1 MSNEPIGKLAT
12 RRALRGGIVC
22 ICICVSQAGSIL
34 AQKPALPEA
43 ERYVHPGENGLI
55 YQAGPR
61 GDRIADFSVC
71 GYRGGGIA
79 LPSAPVQVT
88 ISPASGDNTAR
99 IQAAIDYVSQ
109 LPTDEHGLRGA
120 VQLAAGRHFVSGSL
134 RIQTSGVVLCGVG
147 SDVSGTTIVATG
159 TDRRPLIRIYGKNDR
174 TPIGEGRDAVSAY
187 VPVGAVQLK
196 IDNPAAFKPGDT
208 VIVERPSAPEWIA
221 ALGMD
226 VIGAPK
232 AGFKWVPERMN
243 LRWDRVVRSA
253 SDDAITLDAPI
264 TTALDPKYG
273 GGQVWAYR
281 WPGRISQVG
290 VENLRCESEFDQAN
304 SLDEQH
310 AWDAIMVES
319 AENAWVRSVQF
330 AHFAGSAV
338 NVLDTCKH
346 VTVENCAS
354 REPVSEVGGSR
365 RQTFYTAGQMCLFHQ
380 CSAENGQHDFAVGSL
395 AGGPNAFVDCQAK
408 WAYGF
413 SGPIESWASG
423 VLYDNVTMDGGGLSL
438 TNLEIELKGAGW
450 AAANCV
456 LWQCTAPII
465 TCRAPPD
472 ANNWAIG
479 CWGQFIG
486 DGSWRTLNEFVKP
499 DSLYQA
505 QLADRLGVA
514 AVEKLARSTTAS
526 DASAAKSIDDLPPQF
541 LAKYTT
547 AKPPSVKPLK
557 VENGWLVCDGRL
569 LVGRRVDPDWW
580 NSSILPQRG
589 VQSGA
594 GVTRFVPGHIGQGTT
609 DELDELTDSMVAH
622 RQAVL
627 EHHWGLWYDRRRDD
641 HEMIRRIDGDVWPP
655 FYEQPWARSGQGRAW
670 DGLSKYDLTKFNP
683 WYFQRLGQFAE
694 LCDQKGLALVH
705 FGYFQHNVLE
715 AGGHWVDFPF
725 RPANNI
731 QDVGLPEPPPFE
743 NNKRIFMASKYYDM
757 SNPARR
763 QLHELYIRHY
773 LDELSRHTN
782 VIYLTSDEFSG
793 PCEFAQFWLD
803 TVTAWEKETG
813 KRVLVGLSAPKDVQD
828 AILAD
833 ESRAREVSVIDMRWW
848 WYTAAGEAYAPL
860 GGQDLSPRQ
869 HYREWRG
876 NKRFSTEQTVRQVRE
891 YRKRFPDKAV
901 MYSPYQMSGWD
912 PWAVLIAGGSLAEL
926 PTLENA
932 RFLADV
938 PKLKPYEP
946 ADGLTAQQ
954 WALGDPEGGYVVYS
968 QAGATIRLDLS
979 PSKQR
984 FAANWINPATGKST
998 PLAASVDGGKI
1009 VEFEAP
1015 SGGPCVLWLTRN

>member
-1 MSNEPIGKLAT
+1 
-12 RRALRGGIVC
+12 
-22 ICICVSQAGSIL
+22 
-34 AQKPALPEA
+34 
-43 ERYVHPGENGLI
+43 
-55 YQAGPR
+55 
-61 GDRIADFSVC
+61 
-71 GYRGGGIA
+71 
-79 LPSAPVQVT
+79 
-88 ISPASGDNTAR
+88 
-99 IQAAIDYVSQ
+99 
-109 LPTDEHGLRGA
+109 
-120 VQLAAGRHFVSGSL
+120 
-134 RIQTSGVVLCGVG
+134 
-147 SDVSGTTIVATG
+147 
-159 TDRRPLIRIYGKNDR
+159 
-174 TPIGEGRDAVSAY
+174 
-187 VPVGAVQLK
+187 
-196 IDNPAAFKPGDT
+196 
-208 VIVERPSAPEWIA
+208 
-221 ALGMD
+221 
-226 VIGAPK
+226 
-232 AGFKWVPERMN
+232 
-243 LRWDRVVRSA
+243 
-253 SDDAITLDAPI
+253 
-264 TTALDPKYG
+264 
-273 GGQVWAYR
+273 
-281 WPGRISQVG
+281 
-290 VENLRCESEFDQAN
+290 
-304 SLDEQH
+304 
-310 AWDAIMVES
+310 
-319 AENAWVRSVQF
+319 
-330 AHFAGSAV
+330 
-338 NVLDTCKH
+338 
-346 VTVENCAS
+346 
-354 REPVSEVGGSR
+354 
-365 RQTFYTAGQMCLFHQ
+365 
-380 CSAENGQHDFAVGSL
+380 
-395 AGGPNAFVDCQAK
+395 
-408 WAYGF
+408 
-413 SGPIESWASG
+413 
-423 VLYDNVTMDGGGLSL
+423 
-438 TNLEIELKGAGW
+438 
-450 AAANCV
+450 
-456 LWQCTAPII
+456 
-465 TCRAPPD
+465 
-472 ANNWAIG
+472 
-479 CWGQFIG
+479 
-486 DGSWRTLNEFVKP
+486 
-499 DSLYQA
+499 
-505 QLADRLGVA
+505 
-514 AVEKLARSTTAS
+514 
-526 DASAAKSIDDLPPQF
+526 
-541 LAKYTT
+541 
-547 AKPPSVKPLK
+547 
-557 VENGWLVCDGRL
+557 
-569 LVGRRVDPDWW
+569 
-580 NSSILPQRG
+580 
-589 VQSGA
+589 
-594 GVTRFVPGHIGQGTT
+594 VTRFVPGHIGQGTT

-655 FYEQPWARSGQGRAW
+655 FYEQPWARSGQGTAW

-715 AGGHWVDFPF
+715 AGAHWVDFPF

-743 NNKRIFMASKYYDM
+743 NNKRIVMASKYYDM

-773 LDELSRHTN
+773 LDELSKHTN